1 MSTPVNKEFD
11 KPTFI
16 KSSIL
21 PGVWLFLIPILTLL
35 FFEHA
40 ENKYDSIWRD
50 SVLNSVSQDTTF
62 QGEAKELYIENVK
75 SFVLSDE
82 LTSMSPADARNIISP
97 EANIDYSMF
106 RWLIRISW
114 FAIGFGIIVIIATG
128 ISVRLSMRS
137 QRIQYLCLS
146 SGFFL
151 LRIFSTVQVILQGI
165 MLVALSY
172 WVTALWF
179 EVYFVKIIGIVA
191 IFALIAIFLIIK
203 AIFTKIDDNF
213 SIRGEILDHDSAP
226 WMWSQLESLCAKLGT
241 SPPDQIIAEET
252 YKGKSLFVSLSLL
265 KQLSEQEASG
275 VIAHEMAHFS
285 GEDTMYTSK
294 IAPLLKQYNIY
305 LINLYEGGLS
315 IPVYYFMLAFRNLFQ
330 LSLGQVSRERE
341 YRADKIAAEHTSKED
356 LASALIKIGAYS
368 KYRNEIE
375 TTLFDQEEQIEQTNI
390 KVQIDEGFPTY
401 LESLDKE
408 ELNDD
413 HTSHPFDS
421 HPPQAERFAAL
432 DTTLEKAIDKLSE
445 HHTPNRWYH
454 EIQDSDKREAEQWET
469 FEKLFSD
476 VHEENL
482 IYVYLPS
489 NDTEREFLTKH
500 FPEVTL
506 QGKKEGQSLTI
517 NCEQIKLESW
527 PEAMRFDEIKDYSY
541 YDRTIG
547 PQIGLRHVKG
557 GKEFKLPVAKFD
569 RTKEEVIELV
579 QEYYGRYLAAVEHR
593 DIKAFYEKSEAE
605 EAGKI

>member
-165 MLVALSY
+165 
-172 WVTALWF
+172 
-179 EVYFVKIIGIVA
+179 
-191 IFALIAIFLIIK
+191 
-203 AIFTKIDDNF
+203 
-213 SIRGEILDHDSAP
+213 RGEILDHDSAP

-241 SPPDQIIAEET
+241 SPPDQIIAGIDDNFFVTEHEIKIDEET

-454 EIQDSDKREAEQWET
+454 EIQDSDKREAEQWEA